1 MSHPPAAP
9 AASGTSGDADIAA
22 IGALV
27 ADPARCRILLALDD
41 GRALPAS
48 GLAAEAGVSP
58 ATASS
63 HLRKLTDAG
72 LLAVEA
78 RGRHRYYRLAG
89 PAVGNL
95 IEALQQL
102 APAQTIRSLRQGT
115 RANALREARTC
126 YDHLAGRLGV
136 TLMAAMLKRGYLEG
150 GDGFFYPETARHDNR
165 SGYGHD
171 VDYRLTADGY
181 SFLTDFGVHLPQRR
195 PAIRYCIDW
204 SEQRHHLAGAL
215 GSGMLDRLTE
225 LGWLQRT
232 SGTRA
237 VRLTGTGKTGLAK
250 TFGLQEPTPA
260 SGPPTTY
267 SHKTWTQPRVAGHP
281 GTLVTGPT

>member
-1 MSHPPAAP
+1 MSHPSPAP
-9 AASGTSGDADIAA
+9 AASGAGGDADIAA

-48 GLAAEAGVSP
+48 RLAAEAGVSP

-63 HLRKLTDAG
+63 HLRKLTDAD

-78 RGRHRYYRLAG
+78 RGRYRYYRLAG

-95 IEALQQL
+95 IEVLQQL
-102 APAQTIRSLRQGT
+102 APAQPIRSLSQGT
-115 RANALREARTC
+115 RASALREARTC

-136 TLMAAMLKRGYLEG
+136 TLMAAMLKHGYLEG
-150 GDGFFYPETARHDNR
+150 GDGLFSPEAARHDNR

-171 VDYRLTADGY
+171 VDYRLTADGCA
-181 SFLTDFGVHLPQRR
+181 FLSVFGVRLPQRR

-204 SEQRHHLAGAL
+204 SEQRHHLAGGL
-215 GSGMLDRLTE
+215 GRGILDRVTE
-225 LGWLQRT
+225 LGWLQRAT
-232 SGTRA
+232 GTRA
-237 VRLTGTGKTGLAK
+237 VRLTSTGKTGLAK
-250 TFGLQEPTPA
+250 TFGLQESAPA
-260 SGPPTTY
+260 SGLSVAR
-267 SHKTWTQPRVAGHP
+267 SHKA
-281 GTLVTGPT
+281 